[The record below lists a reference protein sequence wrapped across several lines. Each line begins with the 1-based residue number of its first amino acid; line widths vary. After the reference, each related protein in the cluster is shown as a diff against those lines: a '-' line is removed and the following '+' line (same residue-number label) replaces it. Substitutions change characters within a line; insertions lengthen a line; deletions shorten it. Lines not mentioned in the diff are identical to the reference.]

1 MSRAPTKP
9 VQMAFLTIGYVYVL
23 MPADKAMKVAE
34 LMQHAVPAEIDWA
47 GNAEVYVVKEEH
59 LRVEFKLARSNQI
72 RMPHGEPAP
81 APRQRLLR

>member
-9 VQMAFLTIGYVYVL
+9 VQMAFLTIGYVHVL

-34 LMQHAVPAEIDWA
+34 LMQQAVPAERDWA
-47 GNAEVYVVKEEH
+47 GNGEVYVVKEED
-59 LRVEFKLARSNQI
+59 LNVEFKLARPNQI